1 MKLIK
6 ALIFCLC
13 PIFAI
18 SIACAD
24 DWPVWGKDKSRN
36 MVSEETGICFD
47 FEPGELKVDE
57 TVDLSTTKNIKW
69 VGKLGSQA
77 YGNVTVGEGKVLV
90 GTNNESV
97 RDPQKQGDRGV
108 VMCFDEKSGEFE
120 WQLVIPKL
128 GAGKVSDWEY
138 IGVCSS
144 PAIENGKAYVVTNR
158 CEVVCLD
165 LKGLTDGNDGVF
177 QEEQVYIRPKG
188 SSDSLNAQL
197 DADILW
203 LYDMRDELGV
213 FPHNVTSSS
222 ALILGDRL
230 FVATSNGVDWSHI
243 NIPSPLS
250 PSWIA
255 LDKNTGELIG
265 EDGSGASEE
274 ALHAAWSSLT
284 YGNLEGKDY
293 LYWGGTDGYLYAYAN
308 ETKQNEEG
316 FDLFNPIWKIDCN
329 EPHYRVDK
337 EGRKIPYA
345 TPPGPSELIATPVLY
360 GNKIYCSIGQDPEH
374 GDGVGRLSCV
384 DAKSGDLVWK
394 NTEIG
399 RTISTPSVA
408 DGLIYQAEY
417 AGILHCLDAET
428 GEVYWTYDSYS
439 RIWGSTLVVDGKV
452 LLGNEDGDLLIFE
465 HGKEENEPKAINLG
479 APIYSS
485 PVVAN
490 QTLYISTQTHLYAIG
505 K

>member
-1 MKLIK
+1 MNYKSLSI
-6 ALIFCLC
+6 LIFFL
-13 PIFAI
+13 I
-18 SIACAD
+18 IAKPFLLSA
-24 DWPVWGKDKSRN
+24 DWPSWGKNQSRN
-36 MVSEETGICFD
+36 MVSDETGISFD
-47 FEPGELKVDE
+47 FIKGVMNDDE
-57 TVDLSTTKNIKW
+57 SIDLSTTKNIRW
-69 VGKLGSQA
+69 VAKLGSQA

-97 RDPQKQGDRGV
+97 LDPQKQGDRGV

-165 LKGLTDGNDGVF
+165 LNGLKDGNDGVF
-177 QEEQVYIRPKG
+177 QEEQAYIRPKG
-188 SSDSLNAQL
+188 SSDPLNAQL

-203 LYDMRDELGV
+203 CYDMRDELGV

-360 GNKIYCSIGQDPEH
+360 RNKIYCSIGQDPEH

-384 DAKSGDLVWK
+384 DAKSGELIWK
-394 NTEIG
+394 NTDIG
-399 RTISTPSVA
+399 RTISTPSIA

-479 APIYSS
+479 APVYSS

>member
-6 ALIFCLC
+6 ALIFYLC
-13 PIFAI
+13 PIFAT

-36 MVSEETGICFD
+36 MISEEIGICFD
-47 FEPGELKVDE
+47 FEPGELKADE

-165 LKGLTDGNDGVF
+165 LKGLTDGNNGVF
-177 QEEQVYIRPKG
+177 QEEQAYIRPKG

-213 FPHNVTSSS
+213 FPN
-222 ALILGDRL
+222 
-230 FVATSNGVDWSHI
+230 
-243 NIPSPLS
+243 
-250 PSWIA
+250 
-255 LDKNTGELIG
+255 
-265 EDGSGASEE
+265 
-274 ALHAAWSSLT
+274 SSL
-284 YGNLEGKDY
+284 
-293 LYWGGTDGYLYAYAN
+293 
-308 ETKQNEEG
+308 
-316 FDLFNPIWKIDCN
+316 
-329 EPHYRVDK
+329 
-337 EGRKIPYA
+337 
-345 TPPGPSELIATPVLY
+345 
-360 GNKIYCSIGQDPEH
+360 
-374 GDGVGRLSCV
+374 
-384 DAKSGDLVWK
+384 
-394 NTEIG
+394 
-399 RTISTPSVA
+399 IS
-408 DGLIYQAEY
+408 
-417 AGILHCLDAET
+417 
-428 GEVYWTYDSYS
+428 
-439 RIWGSTLVVDGKV
+439 
-452 LLGNEDGDLLIFE
+452 
-465 HGKEENEPKAINLG
+465 
-479 APIYSS
+479 
-485 PVVAN
+485 
-490 QTLYISTQTHLYAIG
+490 
-505 K
+505 